1 MRKLFKLATVA
12 IGVGVLAL
20 TGTSAAAEVPAR
32 EKAAALAC
40 GGNVF
45 LDGIRAL
52 TISENGHDEVY
63 ITSNGGKIWPSGRY
77 VSMAAGQRVE
87 VDKCVPFNAVIRL
100 IEVDDTDPNDQL
112 GQVTLQGDVT
122 KDYRLCCGGG
132 AEYRLG
138 AVK

>member
-1 MRKLFKLATVA
+1 MRRLFKLATVA
-12 IGVGVLAL
+12 IGVGVLAF
-20 TGTSAAAEVPAR
+20 TGTSAAAEVSAR
-32 EKAAALAC
+32 EKLTC
-40 GGNVF
+40 GGGVF

-52 TISENGHDEVY
+52 TISENGRDEVY
-63 ITSNGGKIWPSGRY
+63 LTSNGGKIWPAGRY

-87 VDKCVPFNAVIRL
+87 VDKCVPSNAVIRL
-100 IEVDDTDPNDQL
+100 IEVDDLDPNDQL

-138 AVK
+138 AVR

>member
-1 MRKLFKLATVA
+1 MRRLFKLATVA

-32 EKAAALAC
+32 EKLAC
-40 GGNVF
+40 GGDVF

-52 TISENGHDEVY
+52 TISENGRDEVY
-63 ITSNGGKIWPSGRY
+63 LTSNGGKIWPAGRY

-100 IEVDDTDPNDQL
+100 IEVDDLDPNDQL

-122 KDYRLCCGGG
+122 KNYRLCCGGG